1 MDIGNQIRSLRLR
14 RGVTQEAVAQRLNVT
29 AQAVSKWERGA
40 AVPDISLLPELSAY
54 FGVTIDELFSLSDET
69 RMTRIQNMLWDER
82 FLNPADA
89 DNERRFL
96 QEKTQRDPTDTAA
109 LELLANL
116 ELHMAQEHCARA
128 EEYALVAIR
137 RNPASARG
145 HCALAHAMGGRH
157 VDPRNNTHNALISH
171 YKNCIAAHPEILEPY
186 PWLIAQLVDDGRLDE
201 AEQYCDRMA
210 QHDVSICATTCRIM
224 VLQARGDHAAARA
237 LWEQLGREHPGSWSV
252 WHWIGD
258 FQTRAGDYAAAK
270 ESYRRAIGLQTA
282 PHEEDPI
289 DSLAQVCEMDGDIAG
304 ALDARREQ
312 LRIAAEE
319 WQDTAG
325 ESVDAIRRELL
336 RLEKLC

>member
-14 RGVTQEAVAQRLNVT
+14 RGVTQEAVARRLNVT
-29 AQAVSKWERGA
+29 AQAVSKWERVA

-96 QEKTQRDPTDTAA
+96 QEKSQREPADTAA

-116 ELHMAQEHCARA
+116 EIHAAEERLAMAEECAR
-128 EEYALVAIR
+128 EAIR
-137 RNPASARG
+137 RNPASYRG
-145 HCALAHAMGGRH
+145 HCALARAMGGRH
-157 VDPRNNTHNALISH
+157 VDPRNNTHNALIAH
-171 YKNCIAAHPEILEPY
+171 YKACIAARPEILAPY
-186 PWLIAQLVDDGRLDE
+186 PWLIAQLVDDDRLVE
-201 AEQYCDRMA
+201 AERYCEQMA
-210 QHDVSICATTCRIM
+210 QHDATFRVTTCRIRVM
-224 VLQARGDHAAARA
+224 QARGDHAQARK
-237 LWEQLGREHPGSWSV
+237 LWEQMGREHPDNWSV

-270 ESYRRAIGLQTA
+270 ESYRRAIGLQSA

-289 DSLAQVCEMDGDIAG
+289 DSLAQVCERDGDISG
-304 ALDARREQ
+304 ALEARREQ
-312 LRIAAEE
+312 LRVAAEE

-325 ESVDAIRRELL
+325 ESVDVIRREIL
-336 RLEKLC
+336 RLERLL